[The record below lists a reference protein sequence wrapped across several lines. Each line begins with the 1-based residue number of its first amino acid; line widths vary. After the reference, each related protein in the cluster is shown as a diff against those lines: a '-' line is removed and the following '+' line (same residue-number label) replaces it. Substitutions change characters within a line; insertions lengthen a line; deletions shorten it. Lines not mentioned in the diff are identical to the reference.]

1 MDKVVNTEKKK
12 YRIGG
17 YAALAILFLVIHYS
31 LEFEVFAPL
40 GKYLP
45 FFRKLSISLFLIIM
59 IVLIGKI
66 MEKIIDNRNDTAGIR
81 YNLLRI
87 TRLLTVIFVL
97 IVAISFLFQNLYTA
111 AVSFGLISLVV
122 GFALQAP
129 ITSFIAWLYI
139 VFRRPYQVGDRIEIG
154 TFKGD
159 VVEINYLDTIILEC
173 SGGYLENDRSSG
185 RVIHFPNSVILRSE
199 VINYSG
205 PFIPFIWNETP
216 LQIAYTSDLQFVEEC
231 LVRAAVRDFKEKYPQ
246 YDLEK
251 MPEWTPAV
259 YFRVNTYAWLE
270 AVVSYPVEPEDTTG
284 RRNRILRYAL
294 PLLNEHPE
302 KVKFPEGTLR

>member
-1 MDKVVNTEKKK
+1 MNTLSQTRKKK
-12 YRIGG
+12 YWIGG
-17 YAALAILFLVIHYS
+17 YAALAILFLAIHYS
-31 LEFEVFAPL
+31 LEIDVFSRWQS
-40 GKYLP
+40 YLP
-45 FFRKLSISLFLIIM
+45 FLRKLTISLFLILLIL
-59 IVLIGKI
+59 LIGKI
-66 MEKIIDNRNDTAGIR
+66 VEKVIDTRNETEGVR

-97 IVAISFLFQNLYTA
+97 IIAISFLFQNLYAA
-111 AVSFGLISLVV
+111 AVSFGLISLVL

-139 VFRRPYQVGDRIEIG
+139 VFRRPYQVGNRIQIEG
-154 TFKGD
+154 FKGD
-159 VVEINYLDTIILEC
+159 VIEINYLDTIILEC
-173 SGGYLENDRSSG
+173 SGGYLQNDRSSG
-185 RVIHFPNSVILRSE
+185 RVIHFPNSIILKSE

-205 PFIPFIWNETP
+205 PFVPFIWNETP

-231 LVRAAVRDFKEKYPQ
+231 LIAATTRDFKEKYPQ

-251 MPEWTPAV
+251 TPEWKPAV

-302 KVKFPEGTLR
+302 KVKFPEGSLR